1 MERNHSR
8 VKSFH
13 FAFSGLNH
21 ALYTQKNFQIQ
32 VLIAFLVLAL
42 AWVLDFSRWEWI
54 ILVILIGLVLTAE
67 LLNTVIEVVVDLAV
81 KEQMLPDAKVAKD
94 VAAASVL
101 LMSFV
106 SVFGGILLFWPH
118 LSFLFE

>member
-1 MERNHSR
+1 MERNHNR
-8 VKSFH
+8 IKSFH
-13 FAFSGLNH
+13 FALSGLNH
-21 ALYTQKNFQIQ
+21 AFYTQRNFQIQ
-32 VLIAFLVLAL
+32 LIIAFLVMLF
-42 AWVLDFSRWEWI
+42 AWLLDFSRWEWI

-81 KEQMLPDAKVAKD
+81 KEQLLPDAKVAKD

-118 LSFLFE
+118 IKDLFL